1 MKKKILVIVAIIVGI
16 IFLDSL
22 QAFIFNNNP
31 LLSIKKYQ
39 NGGDLNYISKGLLID
54 TYNCSNG
61 KKDATIKG
69 FSYSCSKAKDH
80 DYKIVDTSKDIDGFV
95 CNQVLEEIFRDDKYI
110 YYLPCEKSKYIK
122 VIYNENNYQESLKSS
137 LKEGY
142 IHISELDKFGIEY
155 IKKELA
161 EMWKLETEQV
171 VIRDVNTD
179 IIKEQLNK
187 VDNLEVPYLTLSPPR
202 NIGETRYIQ
211 TYNDINVGNAKN
223 ETEKFHIEICINDK
237 VKEFKLM
244 AKDNL
249 TREEVE
255 KIFIDY
261 FENSI
266 IPDIS
271 DWYEL

>member
-39 NGGDLNYISKGLLID
+39 NGGNLNYISKGLIID

-69 FSYSCSKAKDH
+69 FSYSCSKAKESN
-80 DYKIVDTSKDIDGFV
+80 YKIVDTSKDIDCFA
-95 CNQVLEEIFRDDKYI
+95 CNQVLEEIYRDDKYI

-142 IHISELDKFGIEY
+142 IHISELDKFDIEY

-179 IIKEQLNK
+179 IIKEQIKTNMLTTLGFNDKTYEGFSINVYFDDQMK
-187 VDNLEVPYLTLSPPR
+187 VDIEVDMDTVEQEALTKVGLNFSNTNLDYDDAVQSYRTGGFTCE
-202 NIGETRYIQ
+202 
-211 TYNDINVGNAKN
+211 
-223 ETEKFHIEICINDK
+223 EK
-237 VKEFKLM
+237 
-244 AKDNL
+244 
-249 TREEVE
+249 
-255 KIFIDY
+255 
-261 FENSI
+261 
-266 IPDIS
+266 
-271 DWYEL
+271 